1 MVERPIRIITAGV
14 DADTNVRL
22 VTEAGGALVEAA
34 SAGDLQGA
42 RLVRSGVVDYYLGTC
57 WSGGGGALAAA
68 TALLGAERVA
78 IVATPGMSV
87 DRARVETFLSEG
99 RQAFGFP
106 YEQSKAAIST
116 IVKAILAAHA
126 DGRPAEVA
134 GHLTVVPVGSG
145 GIGPFQERFDL
156 LEAGGQLDP
165 HVRPVVE
172 GFLGDLATS
181 FGVAVDE
188 ATAPQFATHL
198 ATAFTRIRAGDE
210 DLEASAVVTAEIRDR
225 TAEVEFVTDVVRR
238 SESALG
244 RIVPQAEIDYMV
256 VHVCALI
263 DSQNRH

>member
-1 MVERPIRIITAGV
+1 MERPIRIVTAGV

-22 VTEAGGALVEAA
+22 VTEAGGDRVQVA

-68 TALLGAERVA
+68 TALLGAERVG

-87 DRARVETFLSEG
+87 DRSRVESYLSEG

-116 IVKAILAAHA
+116 IVKAIIAAHA
-126 DGRPAEVA
+126 DGLRPQAA
-134 GHLTVVPVGSG
+134 GPVLPVPVALDER
-145 GIGPFQERFDL
+145 GPFRERFDL

-165 HVRPVVE
+165 DVRPLVE
-172 GFLGDLATS
+172 RFLGDLATS
-181 FGVAVDE
+181 FGIAVDE
-188 ATAPQFATHL
+188 TTAPQFATHL
-198 ATAFTRIRAGDE
+198 ATAFTRICGGDQ
-210 DLEASAVVTAEIRDR
+210 DLEPSAVVAAEIKDR
-225 TAEVEFVTDVVRR
+225 AAEVEFVTEAVRR
-238 SESALG
+238 SEIGLG
-244 RIVPQAEIDYMV
+244 RSVPQPEIDYMT

-263 DSQNRH
+263 DSQNPR